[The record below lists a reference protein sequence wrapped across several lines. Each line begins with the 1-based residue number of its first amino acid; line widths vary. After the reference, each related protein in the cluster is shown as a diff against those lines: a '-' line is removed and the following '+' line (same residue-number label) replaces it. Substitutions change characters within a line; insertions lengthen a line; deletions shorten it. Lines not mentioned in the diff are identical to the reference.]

1 MTESF
6 DPETLAFYAREA
18 TDYAAR
24 RPLAGHRHLAPFLAR
39 LAPGARILELGCGAG
54 KDAAQ
59 IIAQGFDLDPTDA
72 VPELA
77 AHAEA
82 RIGRPIRI
90 MRFDELDARADYDAV
105 WTNASLHH
113 APFAELP
120 AILARIHR
128 ALKPGG
134 WHFANY
140 KADDGKHGGGGRDFL
155 GRYYNYPS
163 QEQLAAAYDAA
174 GPWAEMIVESFE
186 DGTYGGGLIPWLAVT
201 VRKAI

>member
-1 MTESF
+1 MTQAF

-18 TDYAAR
+18 VDYAIR
-24 RPLAGHRHLAPFLAR
+24 RPLAGDHQLRPFLAR
-39 LAPGARILELGCGAG
+39 LPAGARILELGAGAG
-54 KDAAQ
+54 RDAE
-59 IIAQGFDLDPTDA
+59 IMIAQGFDLDPTDG

-77 AHAEA
+77 VQGEA

-90 MRFDELDARADYDAV
+90 MRFDELDAEAAYDGIWA
-105 WTNASLHH
+105 NASLHH
-113 APFAELP
+113 APLPELP
-120 AILARIHR
+120 GLLARVYR

-140 KADDGKHGGGGRDFL
+140 KADDGEHGGGGRDFL

-163 QEQLAAAYDAA
+163 EAMLRAAYDAA
-174 GPWAEMIVESFE
+174 GPWADMTIEIYE

-201 VRKAI
+201 ARKAG